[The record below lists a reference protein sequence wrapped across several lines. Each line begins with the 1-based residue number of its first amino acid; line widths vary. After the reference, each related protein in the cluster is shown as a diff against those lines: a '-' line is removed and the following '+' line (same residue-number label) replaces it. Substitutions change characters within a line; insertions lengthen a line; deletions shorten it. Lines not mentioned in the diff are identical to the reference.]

1 VRERGNLSIEQEITE
16 TGKQIASI
24 YNLSRDLRSLG
35 LINVRNKV
43 FTVADEVVNL
53 DQEEIISFLQTHLK
67 RNRTIS
73 LILSELND
81 NRSLIR
87 SRLAE
92 LLQELFPSVQ
102 AAEKTWGYY
111 SKTTALWLHYARL
124 VFYNKSDD
132 SLYKV
137 DDEAIFES
145 AMERGRSPTTGYRF
159 PMCFRNSIIEC
170 LEEIDI
176 LGGESVIPK
185 LMNELKLSHQSIEK
199 VLSDC
204 LNLKFVE
211 IDEQTEKYY
220 LTSLG
225 TEFVKSS
232 EKIRRPLFQK
242 QCSSIPNF
250 NRFVAL
256 IEAAG
261 EKGISSKQAAQD
273 LVQELKLSLAE
284 LTVEKLGAMLA
295 NWAEYAGVVTRR
307 ARLCFTKK
315 YLSEP
320 DMFAADKAL

>member
-1 VRERGNLSIEQEITE
+1 MRERDNLSIEQEMAE

-35 LINVRNKV
+35 LVNVRNKV

-67 RNRTIS
+67 RNRTVS

-81 NRSLIR
+81 NGSLTR

-102 AAEKTWGYY
+102 AVEKTWDYY
-111 SKTTALWLHYARL
+111 SKTTAQWLHYARL
-124 VFYNKSDD
+124 VFYNKSDN

-145 AMERGRSPTTGYRF
+145 AVERGSSPTTGYRF

-170 LEEIDI
+170 LEKIDV

-211 IDEQTEKYY
+211 LDEQAEKYC
-220 LTSLG
+220 LIPLG
-225 TEFVKSS
+225 KEFVKSS
-232 EKIRRPLFQK
+232 ERIRRQIFQK
-242 QCSSIPNF
+242 QCTNIPIF
-250 NRFVAL
+250 NRFVSL

-261 EKGISSKQAAQD
+261 EKGVSSKQAAQD

-295 NWAEYAGVVTRR
+295 NWADYAEVVTRK
-307 ARLCFTKK
+307 ARLCFAKK

-320 DMFAADKAL
+320 DMFAADKTL